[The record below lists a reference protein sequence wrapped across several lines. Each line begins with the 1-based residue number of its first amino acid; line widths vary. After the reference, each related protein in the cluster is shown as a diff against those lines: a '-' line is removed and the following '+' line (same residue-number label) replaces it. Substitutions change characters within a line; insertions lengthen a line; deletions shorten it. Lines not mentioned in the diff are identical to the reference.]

1 MPIVYS
7 NLGYSGCAATF
18 SDLIPHGTRTSVI
31 TYGMRNNRV
40 LDRGLKLKE
49 RGIQDP
55 GFEGEE
61 LPAGANISKLN
72 GMQAKTAPFSRFG
85 FNTWTRP

>member
-1 MPIVYS
+1 MPIGYS
-7 NLGYSGCAATF
+7 NLGYSGRAAF
-18 SDLIPHGTRTSVI
+18 SDLIRNGARTSVI
-31 TYGMRNNRV
+31 AYGMRNHRE

-72 GMQAKTAPFSRFG
+72 GIQAKTAPFSRFG